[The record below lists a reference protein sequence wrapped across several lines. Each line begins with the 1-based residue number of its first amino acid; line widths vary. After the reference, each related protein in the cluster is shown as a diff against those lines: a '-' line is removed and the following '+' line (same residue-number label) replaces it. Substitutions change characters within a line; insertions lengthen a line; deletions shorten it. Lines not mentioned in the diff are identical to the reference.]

1 MNNRFL
7 DACQR
12 KPVDATPVWYMRQ
25 AGRYMPE
32 YRELRT
38 KHALLEICRTPELA
52 VTVTLQ
58 PLARLNV
65 DAAILFSD
73 LLIPLKPMG
82 IDFDFVKGE
91 GPQIDNPIR
100 GREDVDR
107 LREFEP
113 REELGFTMD
122 AIRLLRKELE
132 GKVPLIGFA
141 GAPFTLASYLI
152 EGSSSRSFE
161 KTKSLMYADP
171 ESWHRLASKL
181 ASMVRDYLLAQVE
194 AGAQAVQIF
203 DSWAGILSPE
213 DYREFVLPHS
223 QAVIEGLKDTTGSS
237 VPVIHFAT
245 GSTGLLHLIRKA
257 GGDVIGLDWRVD
269 LDVGWDIVGND
280 VAVQGN
286 LDPAFLLGPPEL
298 AFRRADDIL
307 ARAGSRSGH
316 IFNLGHGILP
326 TTPVETAAALIEHV
340 HRKTAR

>member
-32 YRELRT
+32 YRELRA
-38 KHALLEICRTPELA
+38 KHPLLEICRTPELA

-73 LLIPLKPMG
+73 LLIPLEPMG

-113 REELGFTMD
+113 REELGFTME
-122 AIRLLRKELE
+122 AIRLLRQELE
-132 GKVPLIGFA
+132 GLVPLIGFA

-152 EGSSSRSFE
+152 EGSSSRNFE

-171 ESWHRLASKL
+171 KSWHVLASKL
-181 ASMVRDYLLAQVE
+181 ASMVQDYLLAQIE

-203 DSWAGILSPE
+203 DSWAGALSPE

-223 QAVIEGLKDTTGSS
+223 KSVIEGLKNTTGSS

-245 GSTGLLHLIRKA
+245 ASTGLLRLIRQA

-286 LDPAFLLGPPEL
+286 LDPALLLGPPEL
-298 AFRRADDIL
+298 AFRRAADIL
-307 ARAGSRSGH
+307 ARAGSRPGH

>member
-7 DACQR
+7 DACRRQ
-12 KPVDATPVWYMRQ
+12 PVDATPVWYMRQ

-32 YRELRT
+32 YRELRS

-58 PLARLNV
+58 PLARLDV

-91 GPQIDNPIR
+91 GPQIDNPVR

-113 REELGFTMD
+113 REELGFTME
-122 AIRLLRKELE
+122 AIRLLRQELD

-141 GAPFTLASYLI
+141 GAPFTLASYLV
-152 EGSSSRSFE
+152 EGGSSRSFE
-161 KTKSLMYADP
+161 KTKSLMYSDP
-171 ESWHRLASKL
+171 ESWHALASKL
-181 ASMVRDYLLAQVE
+181 ASMVRNYLFAQIE
-194 AGAQAVQIF
+194 AGAQAVQVF
-203 DSWAGILSPE
+203 DSWAGALSPE

-223 QAVIEGLKDTTGSS
+223 KAVIDGLKDKPGSS
-237 VPVIHFAT
+237 APVIHFAT
-245 GSTGLLHLIRKA
+245 GGTGLLRLLRQA

-269 LDVGWDIVGND
+269 LDVGWDIVGTD

-286 LDPAFLLGPPEL
+286 LDPAVLLGPPEL
-298 AFRRADDIL
+298 AFRRADDVL
-307 ARAGSRSGH
+307 ARAGSRPGH

>member
-32 YRELRT
+32 YRKLRT

-73 LLIPLKPMG
+73 LLIPLRPMG

-223 QAVIEGLKDTTGSS
+223 QAVIENLKDTIGSS

-269 LDVGWDIVGND
+269 LDVGWDIIGND

-307 ARAGSRSGH
+307 ARAGSRPGH

-326 TTPVETAAALIEHV
+326 TTPVETAAALIEQV